1 MNFISFHL
9 SVSLIWKLKTFEA
22 TTPTPTWTQ
31 ALSQSQFQHQPQLLR
46 DIPYIEREICGRN
59 QRFSYFPW
67 AKSARNVNY
76 LISVCVGVCAATPP
90 PAPFARRRLCVA
102 HLINIMAACGHV
114 TRDCSTFSNVFA
126 VAFPVE
132 LPLQIGSNSA
142 QGNGKEGRLMNC

>member
-22 TTPTPTWTQ
+22 TPTWTP
-31 ALSQSQFQHQPQLLR
+31 AHSQSQSQHQPQLPL
-46 DIPYIEREICGRN
+46 EREICGRN

-76 LISVCVGVCAATPP
+76 LISVCVCVCVLPRLPFP
-90 PAPFARRRLCVA
+90 PAPYARRRLCVA

-114 TRDCSTFSNVFA
+114 TRECSTFSIVFA

-132 LPLQIGSNSA
+132 LPLQGR
-142 QGNGKEGRLMNC
+142 GKEGRLMNC

>member
-9 SVSLIWKLKTFEA
+9 SVSLIWKLKQLRLGLQ
-22 TTPTPTWTQ
+22 PIP
-31 ALSQSQFQHQPQLLR
+31 SPQSQHQPQLPL
-46 DIPYIEREICGRN
+46 EREICGRN

-76 LISVCVGVCAATPP
+76 LISVCVCVCVLPRLPFP
-90 PAPFARRRLCVA
+90 PAPYARRRLCVA

-114 TRDCSTFSNVFA
+114 TRECSTFSIVFA

-132 LPLQIGSNSA
+132 LPLQGR
-142 QGNGKEGRLMNC
+142 GKEGRLMNC